1 MVRSTFLGMLM
12 KTRYITSLPLMS
24 FNLMTRD
31 ENGKM
36 NRAVLTGEDTKDCH
50 KTVASVIQDTI
61 GFDRLDRITKK
72 PLGTDLNGS
81 SKEVEMDKNYLRG
94 LLY

>member
-1 MVRSTFLGMLM
+1 
-12 KTRYITSLPLMS
+12 
-24 FNLMTRD
+24 MTRD

-61 GFDRLDRITKK
+61 GFDRLDRINTIK
-72 PLGTDLNGS
+72 
-81 SKEVEMDKNYLRG
+81 
-94 LLY
+94 

>member
-1 MVRSTFLGMLM
+1 
-12 KTRYITSLPLMS
+12 MS

-31 ENGKM
+31 EDGKI